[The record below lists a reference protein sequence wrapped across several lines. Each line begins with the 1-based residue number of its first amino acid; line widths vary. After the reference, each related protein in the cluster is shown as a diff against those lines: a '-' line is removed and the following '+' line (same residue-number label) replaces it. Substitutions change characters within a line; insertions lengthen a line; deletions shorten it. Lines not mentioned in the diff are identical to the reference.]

1 MKETIKFLG
10 TCCLLAFL
18 SVNALILLVLYVKWV
33 SRMVGAI

>member
-18 SVNALILLVLYVKWV
+18 SVNALILLVLYVKWI
-33 SRMVGAI
+33 SKMVGAI

>member
-1 MKETIKFLG
+1 MKDTIKFLG

>member
-33 SRMVGAI
+33 SKMVGAI

>member
-18 SVNALILLVLYVKWV
+18 SVNALILMVLYVKWV
-33 SRMVGAI
+33 SKMVGAI

>member
-1 MKETIKFLG
+1 MKDTLKFLG

-33 SRMVGAI
+33 SKLMGSI

>member
-1 MKETIKFLG
+1 MKDTIKFLG

-33 SRMVGAI
+33 SNMVGAI